1 MLKSNM
7 QAKKLAKRIFI
18 LLIVSVLLLGVVACN
33 KKGPL
38 RSGILDENHN
48 LTIEG
53 EVMFTISNES
63 GTESEA
69 AAPRALAQ
77 AFMNKYKDV
86 KVTIDEA
93 NRTTYATR
101 ISTGEIGDVFW
112 CDENDANNYKKNHS
126 ALMMLDY
133 YMDSLKI
140 DRQNIYTGALAGG
153 MIDGRLYMVPRNL
166 GQQVLVYN
174 KDALRQ
180 ANIEIPTGETAMTWD
195 EFKDIC
201 RRLTLEENDTYTQVG
216 AGFKLWWSPV
226 WQAFAEGW
234 GGEWCNTVEKK
245 VSFVSDKNVMA
256 GLNEMFEA
264 CNEGWMKDDVI
275 AYTGANASRYSKITD
290 LDYVFRTFGDMQWIT
305 RYGNAYDTANID
317 WDFCSF
323 PAFPTHKVGT
333 GATGYVVYN
342 RTRNVDTAAAL
353 ALFFLTEDGQR
364 AYHSASGGN
373 VPLLKSLAK
382 DTFWRMPNTKWSD
395 KNFDAF
401 ISYPDAST
409 PAFVITRAPSEIA
422 EILSDSNM
430 ITNFGQ
436 IINGQKSVEDVFA
449 SLETKCNETWQ
460 KLNDF

>member
-140 DRQNIYTGALAGG
+140 DRQNIYTGALAG
-153 MIDGRLYMVPRNL
+153 
-166 GQQVLVYN
+166 
-174 KDALRQ
+174 
-180 ANIEIPTGETAMTWD
+180 
-195 EFKDIC
+195 
-201 RRLTLEENDTYTQVG
+201 
-216 AGFKLWWSPV
+216 
-226 WQAFAEGW
+226 
-234 GGEWCNTVEKK
+234 
-245 VSFVSDKNVMA
+245 
-256 GLNEMFEA
+256 
-264 CNEGWMKDDVI
+264 
-275 AYTGANASRYSKITD
+275 
-290 LDYVFRTFGDMQWIT
+290 
-305 RYGNAYDTANID
+305 
-317 WDFCSF
+317 
-323 PAFPTHKVGT
+323 
-333 GATGYVVYN
+333 
-342 RTRNVDTAAAL
+342 
-353 ALFFLTEDGQR
+353 
-364 AYHSASGGN
+364 
-373 VPLLKSLAK
+373 
-382 DTFWRMPNTKWSD
+382 
-395 KNFDAF
+395 
-401 ISYPDAST
+401 
-409 PAFVITRAPSEIA
+409 
-422 EILSDSNM
+422 
-430 ITNFGQ
+430 
-436 IINGQKSVEDVFA
+436 
-449 SLETKCNETWQ
+449 
-460 KLNDF
+460 